1 MSARFMVVLRKELK
15 DAMRD
20 RRALGMILLFVVM
33 YPAILWFTVHNMIDK
48 ATQADRETI
57 DIVVIGGTQVP
68 TLLAQLAQRNVNA
81 EMRDGMS
88 EEQIADLLRERRHV
102 AVIRVPATFT
112 QDYQAMRPAPI
123 ELWFDSSADIQPAKL
138 RRLELLARQ
147 YNNGIAQ
154 ARLLAHGVSP
164 AALMPIDL
172 RQYDIASSASRSV
185 SLVGILLGS
194 FFAAAFFF
202 ALHTAMDATAGER
215 ERRSLE
221 VLLAQ
226 PAHPIDIIAGK
237 WLAAA
242 TLSAVGLTLE
252 LVAAHAI
259 LKWMPLEEI
268 GMSWQLGFPTL
279 LAVCAASVP
288 LCLLAAA
295 FEIALA
301 MNARSFKEAQALMG
315 FVMLIPLLP
324 AIVVPMFGV
333 TTAQWMYLVPVLANQ
348 TLLSE
353 LAKGQAV
360 GVLPYL
366 LTAGVALLAAL
377 LAVAFAARRLRSE
390 RYVLT
395 V

>member
-1 MSARFMVVLRKELK
+1 MSARFMVVLRKELT
-15 DAMRD
+15 DAVRD

-33 YPAILWFTVHNMIDK
+33 YPAVLWFTLHNMIGK
-48 ATQADRETI
+48 ANEADRERI
-57 DIVVIGGTQVP
+57 EIVVLGGAQVP
-68 TLLAQLAQRNVNA
+68 TLLAELAQRNVVA
-81 EMRDGMS
+81 DLRDGMT
-88 EEQIADLLRERRHV
+88 EAQIDDLLRQRRHI
-102 AVIRVPATFT
+102 AVIRVPASFSA
-112 QDYQAMRPAPI
+112 DYQAMRPAPI
-123 ELWFDSSADIQPAKL
+123 ELWYDSSADFQPAKL

-147 YNNGIAQ
+147 YNNQIAQ

-164 AALMPIDL
+164 VALMPIEL
-172 RQYDIASSASRSV
+172 RQYDIASRASRSV

-202 ALHTAMDATAGER
+202 ALNTAMDTTAGER

-226 PAHPIDIIAGK
+226 PAHPFDIVAGK
-237 WLAAA
+237 WLATA
-242 TLSAVGLTLE
+242 TLSAIGLTLE
-252 LVAAHAI
+252 LVAAHVI

-268 GMSWQLGFPTL
+268 GMSWQLGWPTL
-279 LAVCAASVP
+279 LAVCAVSVP
-288 LCLLAAA
+288 LCLFAAA
-295 FEIALA
+295 LEIALA

-315 FVMLIPLLP
+315 FVMLVPLLP
-324 AIVVPMFGV
+324 AIVVPTLGV
-333 TTAQWMYLVPVLANQ
+333 TSAAWMYLVPVLANQ

-360 GVLPYL
+360 GFLPFL

-377 LAVAFAARRLRSE
+377 LAVAFAARRLKSE
-390 RYVLT
+390 RYVLS